1 MTPFGIIYV
10 ILTVLGG
17 ISSINEI
24 GKLRKPVTAAEVSA
38 KLLISGLTL
47 WGLWVWGLH

>member
-1 MTPFGIIYV
+1 MTVFGFIYV

-17 ISSINEI
+17 ISAINEI
-24 GKLRKPVTAAEVSA
+24 GKPRKPVTAAEVSA
-38 KLLISGLTL
+38 KLLFSGLAL